1 MEVCCESLH
10 NHYTSKELKLNKN
23 IKFASLIKGEF
34 YTHFVD
40 LLRIFFQN
48 ILDYSTKEE
57 VEASIDVEELEEHI
71 FIKIENSLKE
81 EQDIDELSKKV
92 NIDNDIHKSML
103 DKKSGLYK
111 ALNIVK
117 TNFDNESNELNITI
131 DNNKFSV
138 SVLIYKNNIL
148 V

>member
-1 MEVCCESLH
+1 
-10 NHYTSKELKLNKN
+10 
-23 IKFASLIKGEF
+23 
-34 YTHFVD
+34 
-40 LLRIFFQN
+40 
-48 ILDYSTKEE
+48 
-57 VEASIDVEELEEHI
+57 
-71 FIKIENSLKE
+71 
-81 EQDIDELSKKV
+81 
-92 NIDNDIHKSML
+92 ML